1 MNLYFSG
8 TYFARDAT
16 YAHNYCSRNGL
27 VNLGSVGG
35 SRSIF
40 RHMLRS
46 SFNLPVQY
54 NNPQPTA
61 SNSSSFFP
69 SLNPYILAH
78 GQQQSGFQFG
88 SAHNSSVGQQQQS
101 GFQFGS
107 AHNSNVGQQQQSGF
121 QFGSAHNSNVGQQQ
135 QSGFQ
140 FGSAHNS
147 NVGQQQQSGF
157 QFGSAHNSN
166 VGQQQQSGF
175 QFGSAHNSNVG
186 QQQQFG
192 FQFGNT
198 SNTVSGQSQ
207 PSGFQFDTSNTG
219 QQQQSGFQF
228 GNASNTVSGQPQQPG
243 FQFGNTSNT
252 GTGQPQ
258 QPGFQFGNS
267 SSVNSIQPQQPGF
280 QCGSGQKGIAPC
292 PGRSPGSPFG
302 CPFCKEEFWK
312 GCPYRSGAG
321 NQPNSEADFMF
332 VGRVLVGRICRG
344 HPSMRRP
351 PNDESDPQ
359 KRPCHTAINSTGQP
373 TIFVIFESAQCYPE
387 YLIEYRNQ

>member
-16 YAHNYCSRNGL
+16 YAHNYSSRNGL

-40 RHMLRS
+40 PHMLRS

-54 NNPQPTA
+54 NNPRPTA

-78 GQQQSGFQFG
+78 G
-88 SAHNSSVGQQQQS
+88 
-101 GFQFGS
+101 
-107 AHNSNVGQQQQSGF
+107 
-121 QFGSAHNSNVGQQQ
+121 
-135 QSGFQ
+135 
-140 FGSAHNS
+140 
-147 NVGQQQQSGF
+147 QQQSGF

-198 SNTVSGQSQ
+198 SNTVSGQ
-207 PSGFQFDTSNTG
+207 P
-219 QQQQSGFQF
+219 QQSGFQF
-228 GNASNTVSGQPQQPG
+228 GNTSNTVSGQPQQSGFQFGNTSNTVSGPPQQPGFQFGNTSNTGTGQPQQPG

-280 QCGSGQKGIAPC
+280 QCGSGQKSIASC
-292 PGRSPGSPFG
+292 PGRSPGSPFC
-302 CPFCKEEFWK
+302 CPFCKGEIWK
-312 GCPYRSGAG
+312 GCPYRSAAG

-359 KRPCHTAINSTGQP
+359 KRPCHTAVNSTGQP